1 MIIGVAAADHVRLDM
16 SGDWVEQWGGSG
28 HVRIGQYMP
37 FLRAAGH
44 TVVSGYIQDANTHIN
59 IMYEEGKVVTPD
71 IVYVQRL
78 MHQHLGDLYTRA
90 RRSGQIIVNDVD
102 DWYWGLS
109 TRNMAFINTHPKV
122 NSVENTTF
130 YKNSIV
136 MSSYITVSTPFLGT
150 RVPSAGKVPV
160 TVIPNY
166 VDTATFKR
174 VPITDTTCPEV
185 GWVGS
190 TQHRSGDV
198 ETLRGVLG
206 PMAERGDIKIVHAG
220 DGEGAPSFASQLGIP
235 DSLVHRISQRCNA
248 DKYPDILD
256 FEVGLVPLHDVPF
269 NEAKSDLKGL
279 EYAASGIPFV
289 AAHMPSYTDLYKDWS
304 TGGVQGLLLAK
315 KASHW
320 ISNINRLRDPSFR
333 KENQEALLENVKT
346 RDIAIGAAKLIGYLE
361 SLKPR

>member
-1 MIIGVAAADHVRLDM
+1 MIIGVVAADHVRADK
-16 SGDWVEQWGGSG
+16 SGDWLEQWGGSG

-37 FLRAAGH
+37 FIRAAGH
-44 TVVSGYIQDANTHIN
+44 FAVSGTMVDAGTHI
-59 IMYEEGKVVTPD
+59 EVEFAEGRRLAPD

-78 MHQHLGDLYTRA
+78 MHGTLGDLYVRA
-90 RRSGQIIVNDVD
+90 RKAGQIVVNDVD

-109 TRNMAFINTHPKV
+109 TRNMAFLNTHPKV

-136 MSSYITVSTPFLGT
+136 KSSYITVSTPFLGS
-150 RVPSAGKVPV
+150 RVPSSGIVPV

-166 VDTATFKR
+166 VQVDRFNP
-174 VPITDTTCPEV
+174 VSITDTTCPEV

-198 ETLRGVLG
+198 ETLKGVLG

-235 DSLVHRISQRCNA
+235 DSLVHRLSPRRNS
-248 DKYPDILD
+248 DRYPEILD

-289 AAHMPSYTDLYKDWS
+289 AAHMPSYSDLYKDWS
-304 TGGVQGLLLAK
+304 TGGVQGFLLAK

-346 RDIAIGAAKLIGYLE
+346 RDIAVGAAKLIGYLE